1 MTSASNQRFLVVVV
15 PPLPG
20 VSCPPS
26 TGQEGM
32 GYDGELTP
40 GKEGFAVVAD
50 TKTGKV
56 RIVADKYGH
65 TEFDFG
71 AA

>member
-1 MTSASNQRFLVVVV
+1 
-15 PPLPG
+15 
-20 VSCPPS
+20 
-26 TGQEGM
+26 M